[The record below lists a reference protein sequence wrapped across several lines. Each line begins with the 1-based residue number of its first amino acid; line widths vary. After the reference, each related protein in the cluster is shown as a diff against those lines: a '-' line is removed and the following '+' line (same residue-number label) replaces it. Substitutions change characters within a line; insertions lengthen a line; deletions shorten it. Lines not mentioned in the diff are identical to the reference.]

1 MVLEVEGSNPSSRP
15 KESIAYGNSWTNQT
29 FALRNLDAMARIR
42 KRLTKLHKIN
52 LIDCTLSVPY
62 GVDISR
68 VPAVEF
74 WRVPSSG
81 MFTKLVLI

>member
-1 MVLEVEGSNPSSRP
+1 
-15 KESIAYGNSWTNQT
+15 
-29 FALRNLDAMARIR
+29 MARIR